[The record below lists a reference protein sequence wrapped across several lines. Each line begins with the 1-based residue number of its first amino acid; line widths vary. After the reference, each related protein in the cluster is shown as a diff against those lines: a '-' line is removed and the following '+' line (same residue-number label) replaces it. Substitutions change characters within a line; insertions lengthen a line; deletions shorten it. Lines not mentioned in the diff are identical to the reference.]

1 MRLRGT
7 MGCYPKLLK
16 NETKCVNTV
25 ELVVCSLYLHMRYD
39 LIIGIILYIIPF
51 IKKKKKNS
59 SVETNVGSGQRGIKL
74 KMLD

>member
-51 IKKKKKNS
+51 KKKKKKILPWKQMWEA
-59 SVETNVGSGQRGIKL
+59 VSGEL
-74 KMLD
+74 S